1 MTGAGSG
8 ARDAVLVAD
17 DSMTVLSMVT
27 ARLERSGFDVV
38 SATDGEEA
46 LRLARELHPRLAV
59 LDLDM
64 PGLTG
69 IQVTR
74 HLRQDPALAGMRIV
88 LLTGHGSEE
97 DVAAGFAA
105 GADDYIVKPFSPQDL
120 QRRIEQLLGL
130 A

>member
-1 MTGAGSG
+1 
-8 ARDAVLVAD
+8 
-17 DSMTVLSMVT
+17 MVS
-27 ARLERSGFDVV
+27 ARLERSGFDVI
-38 SATDGEEA
+38 SASDGEEA
-46 LRLARELHPRLAV
+46 LRLARENRPRLAV

-69 IQVTR
+69 LQVIR
-74 HLRQDPALAGMRIV
+74 HLRQDAELTGMRII
-88 LLTGHGSEE
+88 LLTAHGTEE

-105 GADDYIVKPFSPQDL
+105 GADDYVVKPFSPQDL

>member
-1 MTGAGSG
+1 MAAASGGS
-8 ARDAVLVAD
+8 DSVLVAD

-27 ARLERSGFDVV
+27 ARLERSGFDVIG
-38 SATDGEEA
+38 ATDGEEA
-46 LRLARELHPRLAV
+46 LRLAREHRPRLAV

-69 IQVTR
+69 LQVAR
-74 HLRQDPALAGMRIV
+74 HLRQDPDLSGIRIV
-88 LLTGHGSEE
+88 LLTAHGGE
-97 DVAAGFAA
+97 DDVSAGFAA
-105 GADDYIVKPFSPQDL
+105 GVDDYIVKPFSPQDL